1 MAMSRNEI
9 KEKLFDVMQ
18 MAMPNA
24 TFDADSLQDDAD
36 LSTDIGLSSVGILY
50 VVIAIEEFFGVR
62 FDNVG
67 FNDFKTIG
75 NVLDYIEEKQQS

>member
-1 MAMSRNEI
+1 
-9 KEKLFDVMQ
+9 MQ

>member
-67 FNDFKTIG
+67 FSDFKTIG

>member
-9 KEKLFDVMQ
+9 KEKLIDVMQ

-24 TFDADSLQDDAD
+24 TFDAENISDDAD
-36 LSTDIGLSSVGILY
+36 LTVDIGLSSVGVLY

-67 FNDFKTIG
+67 FGDFKTIG
-75 NVLDYIEEKQQS
+75 DVLDYIEAKQQ